1 MRQQGC
7 PVDAGRAVRRGGTRQ
22 THGQLPAAP
31 RGHGAQYPARLPP
44 RWRRPVG
51 SPCCPWAR
59 AGLCSLLRGGRA
71 AGDPVCG
78 AHSLPCVQSRAGQGA
93 AGGLSCCPRPRAGPG
108 GLSSRGSAVPQAE
121 EEKRRKK
128 EEAARKRQEQEVAS
142 ASAGGGS
149 RQEGTL
155 TPTLCLS
162 GPSCPPPLSPRPR
175 VAPGRLPWPC
185 HVPHTSLSYRK
196 PPLSAFNSPCLGVV
210 SAFLSLP
217 ELGGWRG
224 APLWSRNSDPTC
236 VFQAA
241 KLAKMKI
248 PPSEM
253 FLAESDKYSK
263 FDENV
268 RGAFFFFSGHC

>member
-1 MRQQGC
+1 MVRQQGC

-51 SPCCPWAR
+51 SPCCPWSR

-78 AHSLPCVQSRAGQGA
+78 AHSLPCVQSGAGQGA

-142 ASAGGGS
+142 ASAGGGLPAGRHFDPHS
-149 RQEGTL
+149 VSLGAQL
-155 TPTLCLS
+155 PPTSVSASTCCPREAALALPCAPYLS
-162 GPSCPPPLSPRPR
+162 VLQK
-175 VAPGRLPWPC
+175 
-185 HVPHTSLSYRK
+185 T
-196 PPLSAFNSPCLGVV
+196 SAFRL
-210 SAFLSLP
+210 
-217 ELGGWRG
+217 
-224 APLWSRNSDPTC
+224 
-236 VFQAA
+236 
-241 KLAKMKI
+241 
-248 PPSEM
+248 
-253 FLAESDKYSK
+253 
-263 FDENV
+263 
-268 RGAFFFFSGHC
+268 